1 MKRVITR
8 KNIKYWIFFLVVII
22 FCIGMYRGNI
32 LSQIPATQKSI
43 PVRITEEEVPIPK
56 RPGTQSIRITG
67 PPLRPIKFQI
77 DFKQN
82 PMPLDWTYLEKIDK
96 RADVMI
102 EGRVDEKGDFSVSK
116 IRDRG
121 HPEAGKY
128 VNDIL
133 STWRFMPYKK
143 GVIKF
148 YFNVPTRKE
157 NMKVQIDLRRLE
169 KNFDYVGPNDYLTD
183 GALCYVQGIDNWNI
197 MLIR

>member
-1 MKRVITR
+1 MSKSSL
-8 KNIKYWIFFLVVII
+8 KYLFPLFVAGVL
-22 FCIGMYRGNI
+22 CLGMYRSNV
-32 LSQIPATQKSI
+32 LSRIPNVQKSI
-43 PVRITEEEVPIPK
+43 PVRIIEEEVPIPK

-82 PMPLDWTYLEKIDK
+82 PLPLDWTYLEKIDK
-96 RADVMI
+96 RADILI
-102 EGRVDEKGDFSVSK
+102 EGKVSTKGGFSVSK

-128 VNDIL
+128 ISEIL
-133 STWRFMPYKK
+133 ATWSFLPYKK
-143 GVIKF
+143 GALRF

-157 NMKVQIDLRRLE
+157 NMKIQIDLRRLE
-169 KNFDYVGPNDYLTD
+169 KNFDYVGPNDYLTN
-183 GALCYVQGIDNWNI
+183 GTLCYVQGIDNWNI

>member
-1 MKRVITR
+1 MFK
-8 KNIKYWIFFLVVII
+8 KNFKYIIFFFAIGL
-22 FCIGMYRGNI
+22 FCISVYRSRA
-32 LSQIPATQKSI
+32 LSRIPKVKKSI
-43 PVRITEEEVPIPK
+43 PVRIIEEEVPIPK

-67 PPLRPIKFQI
+67 PSLRPIKFQI
-77 DFKQN
+77 DFKHN

-96 RADVMI
+96 RADIMI
-102 EGRVDEKGDFSVSK
+102 EGEIGGKGGFSVSK

-128 VNDIL
+128 INDIL

-143 GVIKF
+143 GTIKF

-183 GALCYVQGIDNWNI
+183 AALCYIRGLDNWNI

>member
-1 MKRVITR
+1 MLKKRF
-8 KNIKYWIFFLVVII
+8 KYFIVLFFVGSL
-22 FCIGMYRGNI
+22 CIGMYRNSV
-32 LSQIPATQKSI
+32 LSGIPKIHKSI
-43 PVRITEEEVPIPK
+43 PVRILEEELPVPK

-77 DFKQN
+77 DFNRNPKQ
-82 PMPLDWTYLEKIDK
+82 LDWAYLEKIDK
-96 RADVMI
+96 RADIMI
-102 EGRVDEKGDFSVSK
+102 EGEIGEKGSFRVLK

-128 VNDIL
+128 ISDIL
-133 STWRFMPYKK
+133 NTWSYMPYKK
-143 GVIKF
+143 GTIKF

-169 KNFDYVGPNDYLTD
+169 KNFDFVGRNDYLTD
-183 GALCYVQGIDNWNI
+183 AVLCYVQGLDNWSI